1 MKAIVQVLVLT
12 GFIVGVYL
20 FATWEPSVQAA
31 SGGNNNCTAIGQVG
45 ALTIARCVDE
55 DTGRELYVNSAGFMV
70 IVEY

>member
-1 MKAIVQVLVLT
+1 MAL
-12 GFIVGVYL
+12 IVGVIIAPVL
-20 FATWEPSVQAA
+20 DMPVQAA
-31 SGGNNNCTAIGQVG
+31 GGGNNNCTAIGQVG